1 MKDKLKKIKIKHIH
15 IAIIIIGI
23 IFISIPAIHANLWFD
38 ESYSVA
44 ISNNHTFSEIWSIG
58 GHDVHPV
65 FYYWMLKIVSII
77 FGNSIIS
84 YRIFSV
90 ISIALLGILGYTHI
104 RKDFGEKA
112 GAIFSLLTYTLPANI
127 VYASEIRMY
136 GWAMLFVM
144 IMAIYAYRIY
154 SNKKVL
160 KENKLEKKDIKNWA
174 IFGTFSLIS
183 AYTHYYG
190 LMAAGITNIILF
202 IWILKD
208 SIKQK
213 KFTINLKAFTIQ
225 AVIEIILYIPWV
237 LSLLLQMS
245 QVSNGF
251 WIGVKF
257 PDTLIEMFT
266 FQFTGN
272 LEGTHHINN
281 WIAGIYGIIFCI
293 YIIYCVI
300 KNKKATNK
308 QKLEPAKLS
317 IIIYGLVILGAIAV
331 SIVIQRPIIYARY
344 LLVVTGLLI
353 FTFAYIMAK
362 KEI

>member
-174 IFGTFSLIS
+174 IFGTFSLI
-183 AYTHYYG
+183 
-190 LMAAGITNIILF
+190 
-202 IWILKD
+202 
-208 SIKQK
+208 
-213 KFTINLKAFTIQ
+213 
-225 AVIEIILYIPWV
+225 
-237 LSLLLQMS
+237 
-245 QVSNGF
+245 
-251 WIGVKF
+251 
-257 PDTLIEMFT
+257 
-266 FQFTGN
+266 
-272 LEGTHHINN
+272 
-281 WIAGIYGIIFCI
+281 
-293 YIIYCVI
+293 
-300 KNKKATNK
+300 
-308 QKLEPAKLS
+308 
-317 IIIYGLVILGAIAV
+317 
-331 SIVIQRPIIYARY
+331 
-344 LLVVTGLLI
+344 
-353 FTFAYIMAK
+353 
-362 KEI
+362 